1 MKRIIIVVGG
11 SEMAAVRKAVFT
23 AGAKKVVIGSVPYRT
38 CIGELGDWYCGT
50 SIAKRENHM
59 RLEVTSDDNRSDGII
74 SAILL
79 TAHAAKIE
87 KISCGG
93 ISPCVA

>member
-1 MKRIIIVVGG
+1 MKRITIVVSA

-23 AGAKKVVIGSVPYRT
+23 AGANRLVTAPVPQRT
-38 CIGELGDWYCGT
+38 CISELGDWYCGT

-59 RLEVTSDDNRSDGII
+59 RLEVTSDDNQSDGII

-87 KISCGG
+87 NIIQLTRIKS
-93 ISPCVA
+93 